1 MIKKEL
7 SEELTKQELRLLGY
21 TLLTCFDKNTKDLPI
36 CDNCQVAMFKD
47 FLEFLKKWELVSESL
62 YKKLSDII
70 TEASEGDVKNDT
82 CQSENERS
90 RVCTEL
96 Q

>member
-7 SEELTKQELRLLGY
+7 SDELTKQELRLLGY

-36 CDNCQVAMFKD
+36 CYNCQIAMFKD

-62 YKKLSDII
+62 YKKLSDIL
-70 TEASEGDVKNDT
+70 TEASEGGSADDT
-82 CQSENERS
+82 CKSENK
-90 RVCTEL
+90 
-96 Q
+96 

>member
-7 SEELTKQELRLLGY
+7 SEELTKQELRLVGY

-36 CDNCQVAMFKD
+36 CYDCQIAMFKD

-62 YKKLSDII
+62 YKKLSGIL
-70 TEASEGDVKNDT
+70 TEASEGESADDT
-82 CQSENERS
+82 CKSENE
-90 RVCTEL
+90 
-96 Q
+96 

>member
-21 TLLTCFDKNTKDLPI
+21 NLLTCFDKNTKDMPI
-36 CDNCQVAMFKD
+36 CYNCQIAMFKD

-62 YKKLSDII
+62 YRKLSDII
-70 TEASEGDVKNDT
+70 TEASEGENTDDT
-82 CQSENERS
+82 CKSEFE
-90 RVCTEL
+90 
-96 Q
+96 